1 MSHIPTF
8 VGVGEGEG
16 WGFIEFPGGG
26 GGMEK
31 RESPDL
37 DLQRVASL
45 I

>member
-26 GGMEK
+26 VMEK

-37 DLQRVASL
+37 DLQRLASL
-45 I
+45 IQ

>member
-16 WGFIEFPGGG
+16 WGFIEFPGGV
-26 GGMEK
+26 MEK

-37 DLQRVASL
+37 DLQRLASL
-45 I
+45 IQ